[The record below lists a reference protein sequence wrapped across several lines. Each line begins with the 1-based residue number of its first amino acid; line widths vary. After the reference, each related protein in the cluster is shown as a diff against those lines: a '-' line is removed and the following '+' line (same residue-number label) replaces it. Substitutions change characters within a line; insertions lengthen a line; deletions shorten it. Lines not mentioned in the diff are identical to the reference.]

1 MVQLLLVG
9 VHVPSLTL
17 DSPAA
22 TVGLDLLRAQRFMTK
37 PFQNSHLRPLA
48 VAFSCLRL
56 NLTALVDALIHALH
70 LCNACFATNFIR
82 FPLQPCGL
90 EGVCI
95 AGDVLTKIPAV
106 S

>member
-1 MVQLLLVG
+1 MTHPFKDSHGLPFLSALSGLL
-9 VHVPSLTL
+9 
-17 DSPAA
+17 
-22 TVGLDLLRAQRFMTK
+22 
-37 PFQNSHLRPLA
+37 
-48 VAFSCLRL
+48 L

-70 LCNACFATNFIR
+70 LSNTCFAAKFIR